1 MCVGVR
7 MRMYHVISQLD
18 LKASNCF
25 HVFTFL
31 NAHLIYLKSSFL
43 HFFGSNYIFW
53 LENIFLH

>member
-1 MCVGVR
+1 MC
-7 MRMYHVISQLD
+7 MYHVISQLD